1 MANPLPLPVFDANG
15 HAPAQDTDEPT
26 DSGALI
32 RWEKADGTASG
43 NLGLLGV
50 RTVVL
55 CLVMCLGR
63 VIQDGELPSLDETLR
78 VQSLAAY
85 HLGSRR

>member
-1 MANPLPLPVFDANG
+1 MANPNPLPMFGADGDDAANNDD
-15 HAPAQDTDEPT
+15 AVPA

-32 RWEKADGTASG
+32 RWEKAEGTASG

-55 CLVMCLGR
+55 CLVLCMGR
-63 VIQDGELPSLDETLR
+63 VIQDGESACMHVCPTSICPIDKASGR
-78 VQSLAAY
+78 
-85 HLGSRR
+85 